1 LDLDAGIKINRA
13 GELILETEPSTDDD
27 PEAQNP
33 ATRRVRK
40 RASAARG
47 ISGVG
52 RRRRRRRP
60 ERTTA
65 GRHAINQL
73 ILTRQPLPSLPG

>member
-47 ISGVG
+47 ISDVG
-52 RRRRRRRP
+52 RRRRRP

>member
-27 PEAQNP
+27 PEAQDP
-33 ATRRVRK
+33 ATRQVRK

-47 ISGVG
+47 ISDVG
-52 RRRRRRRP
+52 RRRRP